1 MLKQIG
7 NAKQMK
13 MRRPRRLQ
21 RYLHRKVT
29 VESLLSK
36 IEKKWSL
43 LDAHKNA
50 ECKRLEDQI
59 KSNKLCIQQLTRE
72 NLFEIDVNTN
82 DQKLLLKVQ
91 DSRTKKDRRLK
102 QTQEEY
108 MVQKLQTRL
117 REEIAIQEERDTW
130 GL

>member
-1 MLKQIG
+1 M
-7 NAKQMK
+7 
-13 MRRPRRLQ
+13 
-21 RYLHRKVT
+21 
-29 VESLLSK
+29 LSK

-43 LDAHKNA
+43 LDEHKNA
-50 ECKRLEDQI
+50 ECKMLEDKI